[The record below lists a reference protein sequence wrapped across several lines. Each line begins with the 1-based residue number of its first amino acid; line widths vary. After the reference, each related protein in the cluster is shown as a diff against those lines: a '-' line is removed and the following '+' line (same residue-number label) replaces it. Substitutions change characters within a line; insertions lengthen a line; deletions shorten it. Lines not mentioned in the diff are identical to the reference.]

1 MQTSISQRKNFYK
14 NYHNANIIE
23 FLNIVKDLLENTT
36 VQQMKNYRQH
46 YDSSCYSHCLEV
58 AYLSY
63 LMRINS
69 PLDEYG
75 DFLEIHP
82 STDAN
87 YKIIKSMWL

>member
-1 MQTSISQRKNFYK
+1 
-14 NYHNANIIE
+14 
-23 FLNIVKDLLENTT
+23 
-36 VQQMKNYRQH
+36 
-46 YDSSCYSHCLEV
+46 
-58 AYLSY
+58 
-63 LMRINS
+63 MRINS